1 MGCPTYKARLSVV
14 RKARLIEIFSLRHAT
29 CRGCSFVSKALNV
42 QHVGAT
48 GAIVYDYRSDMENY
62 LSMVQDETD
71 RIVSIPAAFMTGKD
85 G

>member
-1 MGCPTYKARLSVV
+1 M
-14 RKARLIEIFSLRHAT
+14 
-29 CRGCSFVSKALNV
+29 

-48 GAIVYDYRSDMENY
+48 GAIVYDYRSDTENY

-71 RIVSIPAAFMTGKD
+71 RIVSIPAAFMTGRD